1 MLDLNDLNPAQRQAV
16 LHTKGPLLIVAGA
29 GAGKTKTITYRI
41 GQLIQEGVAPERILA
56 ITFTN
61 KAAKEMGARVR
72 QLLTTNNQ
80 LLTADNNRP
89 LPFMSTFHAL
99 GVHILRE
106 NGRALGLNRFF
117 SIMDKSDS
125 LALIKQLMKERGIES
140 KEVEPRRILGIISR
154 QKGDA
159 RTLEQYLER
168 AGEERGPLGN
178 VVTQIWPLYEKTLKA
193 RQALDFDDLLLKT
206 VLLLRHNPILLE
218 HYQDR
223 WQYLHIDEYQDTNTV
238 QYELARMLAAKR
250 RNICVVG
257 DVDQSIYSWRGA
269 DFKNLMRFEKDY
281 AEAKLV
287 LLEENYRSTK
297 TILAAA
303 NQVIQKNNQRHDK
316 NLFTNNPDGE
326 NIEILMG
333 LDEGEEAAL
342 VVEKIKELVS
352 EGYSIGEI
360 AILYRTNFQSRV
372 LEESLLRAGLPYQ
385 VLGTKFFDRQEIKDV
400 LAMIKAALNPEDW
413 ESQKRI
419 INVPPRGLGKAT
431 LAKMAAGL
439 IGDLPVKTRAKIT
452 DFRQMLADIKQVAE
466 TKLPSELIKFVLKR
480 SGLESELKN
489 GNAEDAERL
498 ANLQELATLALK
510 YDQVA
515 TRADGE
521 TSEGVWQMLTDAA
534 LVSDQDGLNDNEK
547 DGGGSSPGEKPKPAG
562 VRLMT
567 VHAAKGLE
575 FRQVFVTGL
584 EQGLFP
590 SLRAET
596 DSQRDHEE
604 ERRLFYVAITRARE
618 KLFLSYAQMRTIF
631 GSRQVNLPSEFLAD
645 IDVNLI
651 ATGKVSFINIDF

>member
-1 MLDLNDLNPAQRQAV
+1 MLDLSGLNPAQRQAV
-16 LHTKGPLLIVAGA
+16 RHTEGPLLVVAGA

-41 GQLIQEGVAPERILA
+41 GQLIQAGVEPEQILA

-61 KAAKEMGARVR
+61 KAAKEMRERVVR
-72 QLLTTNNQ
+72 LLQTTNVPSPEIISQ
-80 LLTADNNRP
+80 
-89 LPFMSTFHAL
+89 PFMSTFHAL

-125 LALIKQLMKERGIES
+125 LSLVKQLLKERGIES
-140 KEVEPRRILGIISR
+140 KELEPRRILGIISR

-168 AGEERGPLGN
+168 IGEERNPLASI
-178 VVTQIWPLYEKTLKA
+178 VAQIWPLYEKTLKA

-206 VLLLRHNPILLE
+206 VWLLKNNPALLE

-223 WQYLHIDEYQDTNTV
+223 WYYLHIDEYQDTNTV

-281 AEAKLV
+281 TETKLV

-303 NQVIQKNNQRHDK
+303 NQVIRQNSQRHDK

-326 NIEILMG
+326 NIELMMG

-342 VVEKIKELVS
+342 VTEKIKELTAGQAV
-352 EGYSIGEI
+352 GEM

-385 VLGTKFFDRQEIKDV
+385 VLGTKFFDRQEVKDV

-439 IGDLPVKTRAKIT
+439 EASLPANTRGKIT
-452 DFRQMLADIKQVAE
+452 DFRQMLANIKRAAE
-466 TKLPSELIKFVLKR
+466 IRPPSELIKFVLKR

-510 YDQVA
+510 YDRVA
-515 TRADGE
+515 TKAGE
-521 TSEGVWQMLTDAA
+521 EMGEGVWQMLTDAA
-534 LVSDQDGLNDNEK
+534 LISDQDSLNNNQA
-547 DGGGSSPGEKPKPAG
+547 AG

-575 FRQVFVTGL
+575 FNCVFVTGL

-590 SLRAET
+590 SLRADQ
-596 DSQRDHEE
+596 DSRRDHEE

-618 KLFLSYAQMRTIF
+618 RLFLSYAQMRTIF

-645 IDVNLI
+645 IDDGLI
-651 ATGKVSFINIDF
+651 TTGKTPLISIDF